1 MFGRAAFTLAF
12 TPRFLDRKI
21 FHYAL
26 ARSQPEKLY
35 QCIMENFCRVLR
47 DAP

>member
-1 MFGRAAFTLAF
+1 MFGPAAFTLGF

-26 ARSQPEKLY
+26 ARRRLEKLH
-35 QCIMENFCRVLR
+35 QCVVENFGRVLR